1 MAAFQDS
8 KMNLTNFLAE
18 LASIL
23 RAKVI
28 ESSHEGN
35 FFFFNFWALF
45 SKCTF
50 LRLRYFFL
58 PSGYPINSIFPWQCI
73 FIRSCFCGELS
84 PINMHD
90 TSMEWSCRVTWQIK
104 YISTCGKCMLTK
116 LAKVLT
122 WCNRLPNMTFWYS
135 DQHEVTWTFEKSISP
150 HS

>member
-28 ESSHEGN
+28 EGSHEGN
-35 FFFFNFWALF
+35 FFFLIFEHFSQNAHFWG
-45 SKCTF
+45 CDI
-50 LRLRYFFL
+50 FFL
-58 PSGYPINSIFPWQCI
+58 PNGYPINSIFPWQWI

-116 LAKVLT
+116 LVKLLT